1 MKQLELIR
9 CPMCDMLLTE
19 QQMCQDTSDC
29 IYYEHLHP
37 DQSFEEMLEEVENMP
52 LDDEEDEDNQPQPW

>member
-1 MKQLELIR
+1 MRQLELIR

-37 DQSFEEMLEEVENMP
+37 EEYYEEVP

>member
-1 MKQLELIR
+1 
-9 CPMCDMLLTE
+9 MLLTE
-19 QQMCQDTSDC
+19 QQVCQDNSDC